1 MSVGSSSYH
10 IGLTVNTQKNLLGA
24 EIYIPDDKEKFAV
37 FKKHAQEIENL
48 IGEKVEWREATKATR
63 IITLHSCDISKE
75 EQWDSAFNWLMNKAV
90 EFKRVVKN
98 LIDKRW

>member
-10 IGLTVNTQKNLLGA
+10 IGLTVNTQKNLLGT

-63 IITLHSCDISKE
+63 IITLHSCDINRDI
-75 EQWDSAFNWLMNKAV
+75 Q
-90 EFKRVVKN
+90 
-98 LIDKRW
+98 

>member
-1 MSVGSSSYH
+1 M
-10 IGLTVNTQKNLLGA
+10 
-24 EIYIPDDKEKFAV
+24 
-37 FKKHAQEIENL
+37 

-90 EFKRVVKN
+90 EFKRVVKEF
-98 LIDKRW
+98 DR